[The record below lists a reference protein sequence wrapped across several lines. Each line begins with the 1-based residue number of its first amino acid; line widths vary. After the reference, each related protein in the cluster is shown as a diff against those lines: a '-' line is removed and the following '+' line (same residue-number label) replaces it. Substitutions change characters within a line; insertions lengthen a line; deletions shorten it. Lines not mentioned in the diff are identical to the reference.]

1 MLQPLWGALTPRLPE
16 DALQGALVDIREMN
30 PEPEVASPT
39 ASVGERPR
47 LGFDQHLTLISA
59 DADQQRDT
67 VLSKARQELA
77 SNLKHRTPGGD
88 ALLNARE

>member
-16 DALQGALVDIREMN
+16 DALQGALVGVREVN
-30 PEPEVASPT
+30 PKPEAALPT
-39 ASVGERPR
+39 AGVGERPR

-77 SNLKHRTPGGD
+77 SNLKHRTLGGD
-88 ALLNARE
+88 ALFNARK